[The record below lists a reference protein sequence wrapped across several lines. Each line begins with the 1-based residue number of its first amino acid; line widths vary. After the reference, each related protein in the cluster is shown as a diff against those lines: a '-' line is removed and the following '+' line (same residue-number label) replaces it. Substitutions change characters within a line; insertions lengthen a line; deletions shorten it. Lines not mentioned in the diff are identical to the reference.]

1 MLTNDEIEQM
11 KGVVRKCIYGI
22 PDSEGQVA
30 RDTLDKIVA
39 ELLTLREAVAP
50 QMAEV
55 DALRGI
61 EGNPH
66 VIDED
71 HAYGDQE
78 VYYGVLT
85 ETNFVEGEQ
94 SVVTLV
100 ACVSEESAYLS
111 DNHGDLRDID
121 EFNFVVGPFKR

>member
-1 MLTNDEIEQM
+1 MSDVISMLKAKTIDVKNANGPARHILND
-11 KGVVRKCIYGI
+11 RLA
-22 PDSEGQVA
+22 DLGQVA
-30 RDTLDKIVA
+30 WDYGDEIIS
-39 ELLTLREAVAP
+39 
-50 QMAEV
+50 
-55 DALRGI
+55 ALKTVRGI

-78 VYYGVLT
+78 IYYGVLT
-85 ETNFVEGEQ
+85 ETNFVEGDQ
-94 SVVTLV
+94 SVIKLV

-121 EFNFVVGPFKR
+121 EFDFVVGPFKK